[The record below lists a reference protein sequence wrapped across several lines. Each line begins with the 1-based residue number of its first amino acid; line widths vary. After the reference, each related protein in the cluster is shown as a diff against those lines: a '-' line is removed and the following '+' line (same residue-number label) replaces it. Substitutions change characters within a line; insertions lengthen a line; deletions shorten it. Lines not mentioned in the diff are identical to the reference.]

1 VAPTRV
7 LITGG
12 RGKVGRHAAD
22 ALAARG
28 HHVVL
33 TDIAGAR
40 YGPAP
45 QGALPYV
52 RADLTDYGQVVGTVV
67 KAAPEVIVH
76 AAGIPDPA
84 HDAPS
89 VIFSNNVLSTFN
101 IAEASARLGVRRLVY
116 ISSETALGFITAER
130 PDAPDYIPVD
140 ERHPVRPQDAY
151 ALSKALG
158 ERICDA
164 VVLRSDVT
172 AVSIRPSLVLDD
184 DDYPNILPRFQG
196 SPETTG
202 FNIWSYVDVRDLAE
216 LIALAAEADT
226 AGHEVV
232 YAAAPDNMIGT
243 PLAELVTRAWPDR
256 ATTLRP
262 LDRDDASGIDCSKA
276 RQLFGWRTT
285 RSWREH

>member
-1 VAPTRV
+1 MPGRRV

-12 RGKVGRHAAD
+12 RGKVGRYAAD
-22 ALAARG
+22 ALRARG

-45 QGALPYV
+45 QGVLPYL
-52 RADLTDYGQVVGTVV
+52 RADLTDFGQVVGTVV
-67 KAAPEVIVH
+67 KAAPDVIVH

-101 IAEASARLGVRRLVY
+101 VAEAAARLDVKRLVY
-116 ISSETALGFITAER
+116 ISSETALGFITAEQ

-140 ERHPVRPQDAY
+140 EDHPVRPQDAY

-164 VVLRSDVT
+164 LVRRSDVT

-184 DDYPNILPRFQG
+184 EDYPNVLPRFQA
-196 SPETTG
+196 SPETSG
-202 FNIWSYVDVRDLAE
+202 FNIWSYVDVRDVAE
-216 LIALAAEADT
+216 LIAVAAEADT

-232 YAAAPDNMIGT
+232 YAAAPDNLIGEPLT
-243 PLAELVTRAWPDR
+243 DLVARTWPERVSTVRPLARN
-256 ATTLRP
+256 
-262 LDRDDASGIDCSKA
+262 DAAGIDCAKA
-276 RQLFGWRTT
+276 LRLFGWEAT
-285 RSWREH
+285 RLWREH